1 MSDSEEANNFYRIS
15 FTELK
20 AFVQNIFKN
29 AGLSDL
35 DAELIADVLVT
46 TDLRGVTS
54 HGVIRVPFYVKRL
67 LEGGAKAHPEIKI
80 VKEGIS
86 FAVVD
91 GNNGLGHIIGIR
103 CMEIAIEKAKHSG
116 IACVVAR
123 NSDHIGALAYYAMMA
138 LKENMIGMTWTNGY
152 PGMAPW
158 GGRESKICNNPIA
171 VAVPADKR
179 DPIVLDMATSV
190 VAGGK
195 VRVAAK
201 KGERIPKGWI
211 IDKHGK
217 HTDNPNAL
225 FGEGGGGA
233 VLPIGYKG
241 YGLAVIGEILSGAL
255 SGGRI
260 LGEIPLFFT
269 NLEKPVGNGH
279 FHIAIDISK
288 FCDVETF
295 KVRVDQIA
303 KILKATPL
311 MEDFQEILVPGEPE
325 SREAEAQSRKGI
337 AIPEPVIRDL
347 MPMAEELNV
356 KIPKSFTRPVS

>member
-1 MSDSEEANNFYRIS
+1 MSGNEEANNSYRIS
-15 FTELK
+15 FAELK
-20 AFVQNIFKN
+20 AFAQNIFKN

-35 DAELIADVLVT
+35 DAERIADALVT

-54 HGVIRVPFYVKRL
+54 HGVIRLPFYVKRL
-67 LEGGAKAHPEIKI
+67 LKGGAKAHPEIKI

-91 GNNGLGHIIGIR
+91 GDNGLGHIIGIR

-123 NSDHIGALAYYAMMA
+123 NSDHIGALAYFSMMA

-171 VAVPADKR
+171 VAVPAAKR

-217 HTDNPNAL
+217 HTENPNDL

-260 LGEIPLFFT
+260 LDEIPLFFT

-288 FCDVETF
+288 FCDVEAF
-295 KVRVDQIA
+295 KARVDQIA
-303 KILKATPL
+303 DILKATPL
-311 MEDFQEILVPGEPE
+311 MDGYNEILVAGEPE
-325 SREAEAQSRKGI
+325 ERKAKEQRRDGI
-337 AIPEPVIRDL
+337 LVHAAIVRDL
-347 MPMAEELNV
+347 NSLAQELRV
-356 KIPKSFTRPVS
+356 EVPDSLRQTA

>member
-1 MSDSEEANNFYRIS
+1 MTVEERYKERYKSGDTPWDVGKPDFNLIEVVTQKPIQSCKVLDVGCGTGDNSIWLA
-15 FTELK
+15 
-20 AFVQNIFKN
+20 QNRFQVI
-29 AGLSDL
+29 GTDT
-35 DAELIADVLVT
+35 AD
-46 TDLRGVTS
+46 
-54 HGVIRVPFYVKRL
+54 
-67 LEGGAKAHPEIKI
+67 
-80 VKEGIS
+80 
-86 FAVVD
+86 
-91 GNNGLGHIIGIR
+91 
-103 CMEIAIEKAKHSG
+103 IAIEKAKRSG

-123 NSDHIGALAYYAMMA
+123 NSDHIGALAYYSMMA

-171 VAVPADKR
+171 VAAPADKR

-211 IDKHGK
+211 IDKDGK
-217 HTDNPNAL
+217 HTEDPNAL

-255 SGGRI
+255 SGARI
-260 LGEIPLFFT
+260 LDEIPLFFT

-288 FCDVETF
+288 FCDVGAF
-295 KVRVDQIA
+295 RARVDQIA
-303 KILKATPL
+303 KILKQI
-311 MEDFQEILVPGEPE
+311 FQ
-325 SREAEAQSRKGI
+325 AQNLISY
-337 AIPEPVIRDL
+337 
-347 MPMAEELNV
+347 
-356 KIPKSFTRPVS
+356 

>member
-1 MSDSEEANNFYRIS
+1 MGNSEETDNIYRIS
-15 FTELK
+15 FAELK
-20 AFVQNIFKN
+20 SFVQEIFKN

-54 HGVIRVPFYVKRL
+54 HGVIRLPFYVKRL
-67 LEGGAKAHPEIKI
+67 LRGGAKTHPDIKI

-86 FAVVD
+86 YAVVD
-91 GNNGLGHIIGIR
+91 GDNGLGHIIGIR
-103 CMEIAIEKAKHSG
+103 CMEIAIEKAKKSG
-116 IACVVAR
+116 IACAVAR

-138 LKENMIGMTWTNGY
+138 LKENMIGMAWTNGF

-171 VAVPADKR
+171 IAAPAAKR

-201 KGERIPKGWI
+201 KGECIPKGWI
-211 IDKHGK
+211 IDKDGK
-217 HTDNPNAL
+217 HTENPNDL

-241 YGLAVIGEILSGAL
+241 YGLAIIGEILSGVL

-260 LGEIPLFFT
+260 LDEIPLFFT
-269 NLEKPVGNGH
+269 NLEKQVGNGH

-288 FCDVETF
+288 FCEVQNF
-295 KVRVDQIA
+295 KARVDQIV

-311 MEDFQEILVPGEPE
+311 MEDFDEILVPGDPE
-325 SREAEAQSRKGI
+325 ARNAEEQTRNGI
-337 AIPEPVIRDL
+337 AIPEAVIGDL
-347 MPMAEELNV
+347 ILLAENLKVN
-356 KIPKSFTRPVS
+356 IPKTFKHQ